1 MTISSVEI
9 MVPAITGVS
18 VTPDTLSVDM
28 EDGRT
33 ISVPLAW
40 YPRLLE
46 ATAEERAN
54 LRLIGKGSGIHWDS
68 LDEDISALNLIAGRA
83 SGESPKS
90 FARWLA
96 SRAGV

>member
-9 MVPAITGVS
+9 AVPAITGVS
-18 VTPDTLSVDM
+18 VTPDTLTADM

-46 ATAEERAN
+46 ASPEERIN
-54 LRLIGKGSGIHWDS
+54 FRLIGKGVGIHWES
-68 LDEDISALNLIAGRA
+68 LDEDISSENLIAGRR

-96 SRAGV
+96 ARS